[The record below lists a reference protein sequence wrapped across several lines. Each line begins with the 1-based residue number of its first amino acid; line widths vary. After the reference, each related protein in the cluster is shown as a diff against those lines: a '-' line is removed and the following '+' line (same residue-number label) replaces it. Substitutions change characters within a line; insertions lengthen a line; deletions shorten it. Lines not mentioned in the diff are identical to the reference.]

1 MSGLELIVNNTVDN
15 PHSEIIVKKALL
27 LANVQNEINVAEI
40 KRNNGYAEF
49 KKQLLKPE
57 SRDALQKA
65 MLYCAEQ
72 CANLRALIRC
82 SRLIEETL

>member
-1 MSGLELIVNNTVDN
+1 MSGLELIVNNTVAN

-27 LANVQNEINVAEI
+27 LANVQNEINVTEI
-40 KRNNGYAEF
+40 MRNNGYSEF

-57 SRDALQKA
+57 SRDALQNA

-72 CANLRALIRC
+72 CAKLRALIGF
-82 SRLIEETL
+82 SRLIEESL